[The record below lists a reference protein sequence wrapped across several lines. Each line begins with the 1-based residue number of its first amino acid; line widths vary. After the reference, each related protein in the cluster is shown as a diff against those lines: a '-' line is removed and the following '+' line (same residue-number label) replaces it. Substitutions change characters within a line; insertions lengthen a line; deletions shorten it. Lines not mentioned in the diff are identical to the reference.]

1 MITIR
6 DLVRL
11 WENISYDST
20 VQIKCYKHTKYKKFD
35 YIGDVKIQIRDIMKE
50 TNPFNDL
57 TLQQVVAFRKSVNG
71 IRIEICEDLSN
82 ES

>member
-6 DLVRL
+6 DLIST

-20 VQIKCYKHTKYKKFD
+20 VQIKCYKKTKYKDCD
-35 YIGDVKIQIRDIMKE
+35 YIGEIKMTVREIIKKS
-50 TNPFNDL
+50 NPYNDL
-57 TLQQVVAFRKSVNG
+57 IDQPVIAFRKSVNG
-71 IRIEICEDLSN
+71 IRIEIREDLSN